1 MPAIVDHDARRRQ
14 VSLVAARL
22 FAKVGVDSV
31 TVRDIA
37 TASGYSVTVVSHY
50 FKGKDQLL
58 LFTFCQ
64 MASDLGK
71 RVEVALRERS
81 LQEGLETILPLD
93 EERQTEWKIWMA
105 FWSRA
110 TTYPDFERAQRQY
123 TRGTL
128 QAIETALKRWR
139 NAGFLRPKMNIKLEA
154 ARIDLILAGIG
165 TQWVYDP
172 THWPAKRQ
180 RLFLARE
187 LSLLH
192 NKK

>member
-1 MPAIVDHDARRRQ
+1 MPAIVDHDTRRRQ
-14 VSLVAARL
+14 VALVAARL

-37 TASGYSVTVVSHY
+37 QASGYSVTVVSHY

-58 LFTFCQ
+58 LFTFRQ
-64 MASDLGK
+64 MASDLGT
-71 RVEVALRERS
+71 RVGVALREKS

-93 EERQTEWKIWMA
+93 DERQTEWKIWIA

-110 TTYPDFERAQRQY
+110 TTCSEFEKAQRRF

-128 QAIETALKRWR
+128 LEIENALKRWR
-139 NAGFLRPKMNIKLEA
+139 DAGSLRPKINVKLEA
-154 ARIDLILAGIG
+154 ARLDLIVAGIG

-180 RLFLARE
+180 RAFLARE
-187 LSLLH
+187 LKALEI
-192 NKK
+192 